1 MQYKTRDLNEAGV
14 LWAQQEFPV
23 SLERLEPV
31 TDKEGVFNFVFKCDA
46 DANRIE
52 SFLSRYI
59 NQEIT
64 IEPKTYDQ
72 KLSNLRDRL
81 RKVRIK

>member
-14 LWAQQEFPV
+14 LWAQNDFQV
-23 SLERLEPV
+23 SLDRLEPV
-31 TDKEGVFNFVFKCDA
+31 TDKDGVFNFVFKCEAEPDV
-46 DANRIE
+46 IE
-52 SFLSRYI
+52 GFLSKYI
-59 NQEIT
+59 NQEIK

-72 KLSNLRDRL
+72 KLNNLRDRL